1 MIATD
6 TAQPWSA
13 SDYATNAHFVPALG
27 TPVVA
32 LLDPK
37 TGERILDLGCGDGV
51 LTEKLVAAGAS
62 VLGVDADAS
71 MLDAARARGLDVAQ
85 VDGQALDFDAEF
97 DAVFTNAAL
106 HWMPDQAAVAA
117 GVFRALKPG
126 GRFVGECGGFGNIAA
141 IRAGLR
147 AMLLVHGHAV
157 PPVEAQVYQTAAEY
171 TAVLEAADFTGVH
184 AEIIPRPTPLATGI
198 TGWLKTF
205 RSGFLDN
212 FGIARDSQDAFAE
225 EVQEFLRP
233 MLCDHAGNWVGD
245 YIRLRFHASKPA

>member
-13 SDYATNAHFVPALG
+13 ADYAANAHFVPALG
-27 TPVVA
+27 APVVA
-32 LLDPK
+32 LLDPRP
-37 TGERILDLGCGDGV
+37 GERILDLGCGDGV

-71 MLDAARARGLDVAQ
+71 MLGGARARGLDVAQ
-85 VDGQALDFDAEF
+85 VDGQALAFDAEF

-141 IRAGLR
+141 IRAGIR
-147 AMLLVHGHAV
+147 AILLLHGHAV
-157 PPVEAQVYQTAAEY
+157 PPVESQVYQTAAEY
-171 TAVLEAADFTGVH
+171 TSVLAAAGFTNVH

-212 FGIARDSQDAFAE
+212 VGIARDGQDAFAE